1 MTHSITLTKPDDW
14 HLHFRDGAALQTVVP
29 HTARQF
35 SRAIVMPN
43 LSPPVTNVDAALAYR
58 HRILSALNA
67 ESRFDPLMTLY
78 LTDDM
83 DPNEIN
89 KAKASGH
96 IPAAKLYPAGA
107 TTNSA
112 HGVTN
117 IKNVYGILERM
128 QTMGMVLCVHGE
140 VTATDIDI
148 FDREAAFID
157 QVLSPLLQDF
167 PKLKVVFEHI
177 TTTQAA
183 QFVASGPAQL
193 AATITPQHL
202 LYNRNEIF
210 RGGIRPHFY
219 CLPILKREPHR
230 LSLLNAATSGSGKFF
245 LGTDSA
251 PHTSERKE
259 ASCGCAGCYS
269 GFHALELYA
278 TAFESVGKLHQL
290 EGFASFFGADFYG
303 LPRNKE
309 TITLLN
315 QSLQIP
321 DSFAYL
327 EDELIPLASGETL
340 NWSLQSP
347 NPL

>member
-1 MTHSITLTKPDDW
+1 MTNSITLTKPDDW

-58 HRILSALNA
+58 QRILSALNV
-67 ESRFDPLMTLY
+67 ESGFDPLMTLY

-83 DPNEIN
+83 DPNEID

-140 VTATDIDI
+140 VTTTDIDI

-219 CLPILKREPHR
+219 CLPILKRESHR

-251 PHTSERKE
+251 PHTSEHKE
-259 ASCGCAGCYS
+259 TSCGCAGCYS

-340 NWSLQSP
+340 NWSLQSL
-347 NPL
+347 NLL